1 VQVPDHG
8 VHKELKNF
16 AVDTYA
22 KVRVNIIT
30 NGFSKILK
38 IQDYVDDEHEVVP
51 HFQSRHDLH
60 KYLNPAFQALQM
72 STVSL
77 SVNQMCMSFIHKKRE
92 LLTVFI
98 SKIQTILQDSEAQ
111 TQVKFNIGYLQIDNQ
126 SENEPTY
133 SVLMKPRDLFFKD
146 GEIMVKLEETEK
158 ERQEREQY
166 GLDGFTNENAR
177 MFMSEVVIN
186 KKAN

>member
-1 VQVPDHG
+1 MPDHG

-16 AVDTYA
+16 AVDTHTYAYA
-22 KVRVNIIT
+22 KVKVSIIT

-51 HFQSRHDLH
+51 HFQSPHDLH
-60 KYLNPAFQALQM
+60 KYLNPAFQYRNQALQT

-98 SKIQTILQDSEAQ
+98 SKIQTTLQDSEAQ
-111 TQVKFNIGYLQIDNQ
+111 TQVKFDIGYLQIDNQ

-146 GEIMVKLEETEK
+146 
-158 ERQEREQY
+158 
-166 GLDGFTNENAR
+166 
-177 MFMSEVVIN
+177 S
-186 KKAN
+186 